1 MYHFRLLFY
10 NDCVSELRV
19 RFGKRLRKLRISK
32 GLVQE
37 QLAEKA
43 GVSADFISLIER
55 GYRAPSFETI
65 QKLAKILQVEV
76 SYFFVESKE

>member
-1 MYHFRLLFY
+1 
-10 NDCVSELRV
+10 VSELRV
-19 RFGKRLRKLRISK
+19 RFGKRLKELRMSK
-32 GLVQE
+32 GLTQE

-65 QKLAKILQVEV
+65 QMLAKALQVQESSFFTV
-76 SYFFVESKE
+76 SKQ

>member
-1 MYHFRLLFY
+1 M
-10 NDCVSELRV
+10 
-19 RFGKRLRKLRISK
+19 SK
-32 GLVQE
+32 GLTQE

-65 QKLAKILQVEV
+65 QMLAKALQVQESSFFTV
-76 SYFFVESKE
+76 SKQ